1 MKRQQKSRPTRLR
14 LSNWLPPVAA
24 TVIGLGLWELL
35 LWLFNPDGF
44 VLPPPSD
51 IAAALVENASAIATA
66 IRVTGFI
73 VVSGLLIGVLLG
85 IVAALLV
92 TTFRTVNET
101 LTPLAVAINA
111 IPIVAL
117 APIFNAWF
125 GLLSPRSNQAVVV
138 ALVFFPVFINTSR
151 GLVEV
156 EPSQIELM
164 ESYGAPRRRII
175 REVRIP
181 NAMPFF
187 FTALKLATSLA
198 VIAAIVAEYFG
209 GRQDALGNI
218 ITNSAGLTRYAD
230 AWAAVLAGSLL
241 GIALYGLAVLAERIA
256 MPWYFLARRS

>member
-1 MKRQQKSRPTRLR
+1 MKRLR
-14 LSNWLPPVAA
+14 QLLPPVVAA
-24 TVIGLGLWELL
+24 VIGFGGWELL
-35 LWLFNPDGF
+35 LRLTRPDGF
-44 VLPPPSD
+44 VLPPPSE
-51 IAAALVENASAIATA
+51 IAGAVAENSATIQTATK
-66 IRVTGFI
+66 VTGFI
-73 VVSGLLIGVLLG
+73 VVSGLLAGVLLG
-85 IVAALLV
+85 VAAALLV
-92 TTFRTVNET
+92 TAFRTANET
-101 LTPLAVAINA
+101 LTPLAVAVNA

-138 ALVFFPVFINTSR
+138 ALVFFPIFINTSR

-156 EPSQIELM
+156 ESSQIELM
-164 ESYGAPRRRII
+164 ESYGAPKWRII
-175 REVRIP
+175 KEVRIP

-241 GIALYGLAVLAERIA
+241 GIALYGLAVLLERIT
-256 MPWYFLARRS
+256 MPWYFLGRRT

>member
-1 MKRQQKSRPTRLR
+1 MNRLR
-14 LSNWLPPVAA
+14 ELLPPVMAA
-24 TVIGLGLWELL
+24 VIGFGGWELL
-35 LWLFNPDGF
+35 LWLTRPDGF
-44 VLPPPSD
+44 VLPPPS
-51 IAAALVENASAIATA
+51 AIAGAVAENSTA
-66 IRVTGFI
+66 IQTATKVTGFI
-73 VVSGLLIGVLLG
+73 VVTGLLAGVLLG
-85 IVAALLV
+85 VAAALLV
-92 TTFRTVNET
+92 TAFRTANET
-101 LTPLAVAINA
+101 LTPLAVAVNA

-138 ALVFFPVFINTSR
+138 ALVFFPIFINTSR
-151 GLVEV
+151 GLVDV

-164 ESYGAPRRRII
+164 ESYGASKWRLI

-230 AWAAVLAGSLL
+230 AWAAVLAGSLM
-241 GIALYGLAVLAERIA
+241 GIALYGLAVLLERIT
-256 MPWYFLARRS
+256 MPWYFLGRRT

>member
-1 MKRQQKSRPTRLR
+1 MKQ
-14 LSNWLPPVAA
+14 LSNFVQIWPPLVATA
-24 TVIGLGLWELL
+24 IALGSWEFL
-35 LWLFNPDGF
+35 LWITQPDGF
-44 VLPPPSD
+44 VLPPPTE
-51 IAAALVENASAIATA
+51 IAAAVGENFATITTA
-66 IRVTGFI
+66 TRVTGFI
-73 VVSGLLIGVLLG
+73 IVTGLVAGVLLG
-85 IVAALLV
+85 ITAALLV
-92 TTFRTVNET
+92 TTFRTANET
-101 LTPLAVAINA
+101 ITPLAVAINA

-117 APIFNAWF
+117 APIFNFWF

-138 ALVFFPVFINTSR
+138 ALVFFPIVINTAR
-151 GLVEV
+151 GLTEV

-164 ESYGAPRRRII
+164 ESYGVRKWRII

-218 ITNSAGLTRYAD
+218 ITSSAGLTRYAD

-241 GIALYGLAVLAERIA
+241 GIVLYGVAVLAERVT

>member
-1 MKRQQKSRPTRLR
+1 MKRLHE
-14 LSNWLPPVAA
+14 LFPPIMAA
-24 TVIGLGLWELL
+24 VIGFGGWELL
-35 LWLFNPDGF
+35 LWLTRPDGF
-44 VLPPPSD
+44 VLPPPSE
-51 IAAALVENASAIATA
+51 IAGAVAENSSAIQTATQ
-66 IRVTGFI
+66 VTGFI
-73 VVSGLLIGVLLG
+73 VVSGLLAGVLLG
-85 IVAALLV
+85 VFAALLV
-92 TTFRTVNET
+92 TAFRTANQT
-101 LTPLAVAINA
+101 LTPLAVAVNA

-151 GLVEV
+151 GLVDV

-164 ESYGAPRRRII
+164 ESYGAGKWRII

-181 NAMPFF
+181 NAMPYF

-230 AWAAVLAGSLL
+230 AWAAVLAGSLM
-241 GIALYGLAVLAERIA
+241 GIGLYGVAVLLERIA
-256 MPWYFLARRS
+256 MPWYFLDRRT

>member
-1 MKRQQKSRPTRLR
+1 MRRLHA
-14 LSNWLPPVAA
+14 LLPPVTAA
-24 TVIGLGLWELL
+24 AIGFGGWELL
-35 LWLFNPDGF
+35 LWLTRPDGF
-44 VLPPPSD
+44 VLPPPSE
-51 IAAALVENASAIATA
+51 IAGALVENSSAIRTATG
-66 IRVTGFI
+66 VTGFI
-73 VVSGLLIGVLLG
+73 VVSGLAAGVLLG
-85 IVAALLV
+85 ALAAVLV
-92 TTFRTVNET
+92 TAFRTANQT
-101 LTPLAVAINA
+101 LTPLAVAVNA

-156 EPSQIELM
+156 EPGQIELM
-164 ESYGAPRRRII
+164 ESYGARKWRII

-181 NAMPFF
+181 NAMPYF

-230 AWAAVLAGSLL
+230 AWAAVLAGSLMGIGL
-241 GIALYGLAVLAERIA
+241 YGIAVLLERVA
-256 MPWYFLARRS
+256 MPWYFLSRRT